1 MRVFLFRKKFVSP
14 CQNGTLKK
22 KIFVGKV
29 EEKAQMLVET
39 WATDPDGPGFESQ
52 LID

>member
-14 CQNGTLKK
+14 CQNGTLKR

-29 EEKAQMLVET
+29 EEKAQMLVES
-39 WATDPDGPGFESQ
+39 GL
-52 LID
+52 LIPMNRGLNRS

>member
-14 CQNGTLKK
+14 CQNGTLKR

-29 EEKAQMLVET
+29 EEKVGRE
-39 WATDPDGPGFESQ
+39 WATDPDEPGFESQ